1 MAVMTNIRLF
11 QSKIISDSIGKA
23 AADDLLSDFRLYKE
37 KGILPEIFG
46 RDAPYDF
53 TPNRAYLEL
62 QHIHI
67 TRDGKTFSVRLL
79 QFSRTSGHVLV
90 YCPGFFDRNAYL
102 LITVIRH
109 WDHRKPDEIEGT
121 DRDPDLMTKLEK
133 IAEGF
138 REKF

>member
-1 MAVMTNIRLF
+1 MAKIRLF
-11 QSKIISDSIGKA
+11 QSKLIIDTIGKI

-37 KGILPEIFG
+37 KGILPDTFG

-53 TPNRAYLEL
+53 THNRTYLEL

-67 TRDGKTFSVRLL
+67 KRDGKSFPIRLL
-79 QFSRTSGHVLV
+79 QFSRTSSHVLV
-90 YCPGFFDRNAYL
+90 YCPGFFDANTYL
-102 LITVIRH
+102 LITVIKH
-109 WDHRKPDEIEGT
+109 WNQRKPSEIEGT
-121 DRDPDLMTKLEK
+121 DRDLSLMSKLEK

>member
-1 MAVMTNIRLF
+1 MAKVRLF
-11 QSKIISDSIGKA
+11 QSRLIIDTIGKA
-23 AADDLLSDFRLYKE
+23 AADDLLGDFRLYKE
-37 KGILPEIFG
+37 KGILPETFG

-53 TPNRAYLEL
+53 THNRAYLEL

-67 TRDGKTFSVRLL
+67 KRDGKTFPVRLL

-102 LITVIRH
+102 LITVIKH
-109 WDHRKPDEIEGT
+109 WNHQKPNEVEGT
-121 DRDPDLMTKLEK
+121 DRDPGLMARLEK